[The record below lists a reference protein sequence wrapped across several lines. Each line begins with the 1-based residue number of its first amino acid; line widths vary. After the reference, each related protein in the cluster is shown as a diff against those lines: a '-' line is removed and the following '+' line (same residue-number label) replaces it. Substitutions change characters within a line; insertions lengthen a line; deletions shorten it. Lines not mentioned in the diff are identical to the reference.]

1 MAGRSYAAFYMGFC
15 CGCTSCRFRDCC
27 IHKKQ
32 EKNEAVVNG
41 FYAIMDLT
49 KIGPLILFLVVVGL
63 ILGLAFTDENPF
75 IYFQF

>member
-1 MAGRSYAAFYMGFC
+1 MQPFTWVFVAGVLLAASEIAAYIRS
-15 CGCTSCRFRDCC
+15 
-27 IHKKQ
+27 KK
-32 EKNEAVVNG
+32 KNEAVVNG